1 MLESSRVASQLA
13 ASQEVLISMELVSLL
28 LHILILCF
36 ICFTVNI
43 FPFAQRFP
51 FISVH
56 GLFKVP
62 SPLLFGSA
70 IWLVVVK

>member
-1 MLESSRVASQLA
+1 MLESSRVAEQLA
-13 ASQEVLISMELVSLL
+13 ASQEELISMKLFSLL
-28 LHILILCF
+28 LHLIIFCF

-62 SPLLFGSA
+62 SPLFGSA